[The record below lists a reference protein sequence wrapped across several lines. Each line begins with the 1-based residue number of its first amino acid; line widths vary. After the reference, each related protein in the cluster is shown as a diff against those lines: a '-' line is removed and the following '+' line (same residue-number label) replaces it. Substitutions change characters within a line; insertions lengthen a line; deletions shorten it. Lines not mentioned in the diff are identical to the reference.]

1 VGNANP
7 ATRMLIRL
15 NMVMRQFK
23 NKGECFILYV
33 ADRVPNRDDVV
44 VLIVDIFAE
53 DKGHA
58 RELAKK
64 VLDHIGAYN
73 IKVVEYKMRSY
84 LLPDMT
90 VWRLVAMVA
99 VER

>member
-1 VGNANP
+1 MGNANP

-23 NKGECFILYV
+23 NKGECLILYV

-53 DKGHA
+53 HKEHA

-64 VLDHIGAYN
+64 VLDHLGAYS
-73 IKVVEYKMRSY
+73 IKVVDHKMKPY
-84 LLPDMT
+84 LMPERE